1 MKTTEEEQA
10 IACEDAGARRISD
23 VAPRKIAREDGRAS
37 CVREEALRTA
47 AACEDDRIRRIC
59 DVTLKENLNIY
70 ETNIFG
76 STTNLV
82 DECVFNH
89 LEVKNHKDKS
99 PNFLEFEKSVRNAM
113 LWYIQKEQSGNKKR
127 SFRNF
132 GTTF

>member
-37 CVREEALRTA
+37 CVRDEALRTA
-47 AACEDDRIRRIC
+47 AVCDEDRIRRIS
-59 DVTLKENLNIY
+59 DAFLRITPKGNLNIN

-113 LWYIQKEQSGNKKR
+113 L
-127 SFRNF
+127 
-132 GTTF
+132 